1 MLSIG
6 WFSTGRDEAARDLLR
21 VAWDAIQR
29 GELRAHIAFV
39 FSNRERGQDPESD
52 RFFDLVESY
61 RIPLVCLSSRRFRK
75 EQAKP
80 SARVGPSVEGLP
92 AWRTEYD
99 RAGMRLLEPRPFGL
113 GVLAGYMLIVT
124 EAMWRH
130 PLLNLHPAEPGGPA
144 GTWQEVIWQLIERK
158 AAQAGVM
165 MHLVTGTLDEGP
177 PVTYCTYSIRGPAF
191 DPLWAEVEADAR
203 RGRSVQ
209 QVQAE
214 EGEANSLFREIRRQ
228 GVLRELPLVVATL
241 CAFADGKVRI
251 EGGRVVGADGR
262 PMAAYDLTAEIDR
275 LAEARL

>member
-29 GELRAHIAFV
+29 GELRARIAFV
-39 FSNRERGQDPESD
+39 FSNRERGQDVESD
-52 RFFDLVESY
+52 RFFDLVEGY
-61 RIPLVCLSSRRFRK
+61 RIPLVCLSSRRFRQ
-75 EQAKP
+75 ERAKP
-80 SARVGPSVEGLP
+80 SAPSVQGLP
-92 AWRTEYD
+92 AWRTEFD
-99 RAGMRLLEPRPFGL
+99 RAAMRLLEPYPFDL

-191 DPLWAEVEADAR
+191 DPLWAEVEN
-203 RGRSVQ
+203 RSVR

-214 EGEANSLFREIRRQ
+214 EGETNSLFREIRRQ

-241 CAFADGKVRI
+241 CAFAEGKVHI
-251 EGGRVVGADGR
+251 EGSRVVGADGR

-275 LAEARL
+275 LAEARS

>member
-1 MLSIG
+1 MISTG
-6 WFSTGRDEAARDLLR
+6 WFSTGRDEAARDLLK

-29 GELRAHIAFV
+29 GELKARLAFV

-52 RFFDLVESY
+52 CFFDLVEGY
-61 RIPLVCLSSRRFRK
+61 RIPLVSLSSQRFR
-75 EQAKP
+75 EERGQP
-80 SARVGPSVEGLP
+80 FARAGEPLP
-92 AWRTEYD
+92 DWRAEYD
-99 RAGMRLLEPRPFGL
+99 RAAMRLLEPYPFDL

-144 GTWQEVIWQLIERK
+144 GTWQEVIWQLLERK

-177 PVTYCTYSIRGPAF
+177 PVTYCAYSIRGPSF
-191 DPLWAEVEADAR
+191 DPLWAEVES
-203 RGRSVQ
+203 RSVR

-214 EGEANSLFREIRRQ
+214 EGETNRLFREIRRQ

-241 CAFADGKVRI
+241 CAFAEGKVRI

-275 LAEARL
+275 LVGARS